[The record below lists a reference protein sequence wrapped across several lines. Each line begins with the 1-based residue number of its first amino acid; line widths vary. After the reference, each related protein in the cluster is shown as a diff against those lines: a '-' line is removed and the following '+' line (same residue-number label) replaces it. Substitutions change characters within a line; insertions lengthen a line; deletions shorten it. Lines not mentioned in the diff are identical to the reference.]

1 MTAQPPRATP
11 KSTQMSTEARTEQRL
26 EALEVKA
33 SYADDLL
40 DQLNH
45 TVYQQQL
52 QIDQLRRELAVLRQ
66 QAQDPG
72 NTPAFRSL
80 RDELPP
86 HY

>member
-1 MTAQPPRATP
+1 MTAQPPRATQ
-11 KSTQMSTEARTEQRL
+11 KSAQTSAEARTERRL

-52 QIDQLRRELAVLRQ
+52 QIDQLRRELALLRQ
-66 QAQDPG
+66 QAQDQSS
-72 NTPAFRSL
+72 TPAFRSL

>member
-1 MTAQPPRATP
+1 MTIESPQ
-11 KSTQMSTEARTEQRL
+11 TERRL
-26 EALEVKA
+26 EALEIKA

-52 QIDQLRRELAVLRQ
+52 QIDQLRHELALLRQ
-66 QAQDPG
+66 QAQDQG
-72 NTPAFRSL
+72 SAPAFRSL